1 MNNLSSTWGG
11 GGEQTQKLKTCLY
24 IFVQQTN
31 QSLYSTFKQV
41 KFKHN
46 IVLVNKL
53 VSMNLYTHTHTHTHI
68 EREREREDN
77 IYSLHFNQDCISFN
91 NIRLVNLIFISSQLN
106 IILYNSLQ

>member
-1 MNNLSSTWGG
+1 MNNLSSTWGRKG
-11 GGEQTQKLKTCLY
+11 GGGGTNAKTKNLFIYFCL
-24 IFVQQTN
+24 INKSSSN

-53 VSMNLYTHTHTHTHI
+53 VSMNLYTHTHTHTK
-68 EREREREDN
+68 DN

-91 NIRLVNLIFISSQLN
+91 SIRLVNLIFISSQLN